1 MSETFEITVAVV
13 GIVLFAYLIASCSW
27 ADRTE
32 NDDNPWD
39 TQI

>member
-13 GIVLFAYLIASCSW
+13 GIVLFAYLIASCKW
-27 ADRTE
+27 ADRPK
-32 NDDNPWD
+32 NDDEPWD